1 MLDEMTVV
9 SKLSKSPS
17 TTVDN
22 RQRRMEVGTTAL
34 RGGLYKCTGGECEG
48 VVQGPSRLDYT
59 LVLASVMVVL
69 CACERPFAGFN
80 GLHGPALCLACF
92 LHLKTA

>member
-1 MLDEMTVV
+1 MTVV

-48 VVQGPSRLDYT
+48 GSTGPSRLDYT

-69 CACERPFAGFN
+69 CCVHVRGRSLVSTDSMVQHCVWHASCI
-80 GLHGPALCLACF
+80 
-92 LHLKTA
+92 

>member
-1 MLDEMTVV
+1 MTVV
-9 SKLSKSPS
+9 SKLSKSFS
-17 TTVDN
+17 ATATLTEDD
-22 RQRRMEVGTTAL
+22 RRRTTAL

-69 CACERPFAGFN
+69 CACERPFD
-80 GLHGPALCLACF
+80 
-92 LHLKTA
+92 